1 MTAKKPP
8 LGAFAHWPRKP
19 CDRALLPD
27 MNDAAIAAVD
37 RWEAVKGVPP
47 EISKI
52 LGADAKLRYAI
63 PGHIVPISGGP
74 GPSRCDV
81 FALVETENGVGA
93 IGIFATDDGFDV
105 TVRDWLNGGVVD
117 GKGRLGV
124 VCRTLEIQAQQT
136 EELRYQLLHRMAAAI
151 IKADKRAKFVGL
163 IIQSFSQG
171 QKGLEDF
178 KDFCRLLGAEDVL
191 PGKPFWVTRPS
202 GRRILLGWADTP

>member
-8 LGAFAHWPRKP
+8 LGAFAHWPGKP

-47 EISKI
+47 EISEI
-52 LGADAKLRYAI
+52 LGADAKLGHAI
-63 PGHIVPISGGP
+63 PGEIVSIPGGP

-93 IGIFATDDGFDV
+93 IGIFATDDGFDE
-105 TVRDWLNGGVVD
+105 TVRDWLNGGVID

-151 IKADKRAKFVGL
+151 IKADERAKFVGL

-178 KDFCRLLGAEDVL
+178 KDFCRLLGADDVV
-191 PGKPFWVTRPS
+191 PGKAFWVTRPS